1 MQSRWSGGSPC
12 WGLACWRMDDRAV
25 GGPEEVGG
33 IDQHIQQLQV
43 RYFTVVLSKFQRL
56 NLFQQDITFFSCKID
71 GFKC

>member
-12 WGLACWRMDDRAV
+12 WGLAGWRMDDRTV

-56 NLFQQDITFFSCKID
+56 NEFQQDITFFSCKIN
-71 GFKC
+71 GLKC